1 MYVYFQVYNIYPSV
15 QLLVLGFNNLAQ
27 LFNWPV
33 LLYRMLGNYTMLF
46 TEHLVLITMPSFS
59 LDTTLL

>member
-15 QLLVLGFNNLAQ
+15 QLFVLGFNNFAQ

-33 LLYRMLGNYTMLF
+33 LYRMLGNYTMLF